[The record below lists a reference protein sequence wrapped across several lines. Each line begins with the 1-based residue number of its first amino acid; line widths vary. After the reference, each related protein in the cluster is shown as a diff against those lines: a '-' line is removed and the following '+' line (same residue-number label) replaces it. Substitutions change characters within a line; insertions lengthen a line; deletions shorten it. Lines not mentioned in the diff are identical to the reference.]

1 MSDSANEVNQQLTAL
16 EADLKRLEAEY
27 NMYFAGRLPRPPWE
41 TRARVEGTVKRLDR
55 SHISNYGVRFR
66 FNTLQTRLSRFID
79 LWDRALRA
87 RARKAVPAPC
97 RTCTKSPSRCRR
109 PRSGSRTGS

>member
-1 MSDSANEVNQQLTAL
+1 VSDSTNEVNQQLTAL

-55 SHISNYGVRFR
+55 AHIATTAF
-66 FNTLQTRLSRFID
+66 
-79 LWDRALRA
+79 A
-87 RARKAVPAPC
+87 
-97 RTCTKSPSRCRR
+97 
-109 PRSGSRTGS
+109 SGSTRRRRA